1 MNKIFSYLN
10 DIKIYKCF
18 KNFWN
23 AIEENENNKTKG
35 LHILLFKILDET
47 YL

>member
-1 MNKIFSYLN
+1 MNKTFSYINVL
-10 DIKIYKCF
+10 KIFEMLLK
-18 KNFWN
+18 KK
-23 AIEENENNKTKG
+23 NKTKG